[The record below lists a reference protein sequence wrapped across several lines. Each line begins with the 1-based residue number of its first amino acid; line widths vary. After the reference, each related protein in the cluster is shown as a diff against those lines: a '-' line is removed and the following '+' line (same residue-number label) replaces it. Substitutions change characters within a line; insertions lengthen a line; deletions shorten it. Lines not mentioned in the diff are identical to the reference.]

1 MVAPYYEINKVE
13 NLLWRHYEEVS
24 STMDVAR
31 ELIRGEGSTTLMQN
45 FLITADKQLRG
56 RGREGRAWKS
66 GACTWM
72 GTIVFPTTKPIG
84 ALAGYSLAVGNAVA
98 RACCDLGVNVA
109 LKWPNDIVIVEAN
122 KLYKL
127 GGILIEV
134 EECESH
140 RFILVGIGLNVD
152 GVPDE
157 LKGQALS
164 LSSLRESPV
173 EREAVSERLIE
184 HLLGGHEAF
193 LSAASFIGIKDEWEQ
208 RSCFRSNKSILS
220 VQVADVIYEGVY
232 KGLTDDGALCLQNEN
247 GQKVIHSGHIKS
259 IIL

>member
-1 MVAPYYEINKVE
+1 MVATYLEINRAE
-13 NLLWRHYEEVS
+13 NLSWRHYEEVS

-31 ELIRGEGSTTLMQN
+31 ELIRAQRSTPQIKN
-45 FLITADKQLRG
+45 FLITADKQLQG

-66 GACTWM
+66 GTCTWM

-84 ALAGYSLAVGNAVA
+84 VLAGYSLAVGNAVA

-109 LKWPNDIVIVEAN
+109 LKWPNDIVVVEAN
-122 KLYKL
+122 KIYKL

-152 GVPDE
+152 GIPDD
-157 LKGQALS
+157 LTGQALS
-164 LSSLRESPV
+164 LSSLRERPLD
-173 EREAVSERLIE
+173 REEVSERLIE
-184 HLLGGHEAF
+184 QLLGGHEAF
-193 LSAASFIGIKDEWEQ
+193 LAAASFACVKDEWEK

-232 KGLTDDGALCLQNEN
+232 KGLTADGALCLQNES
-247 GQKVIHSGHIKS
+247 GQKIIHSGHITS
-259 IIL
+259 IVL